1 MFAGLFRHRQHPAMV
16 ANQQTGH
23 HDGDRCRQVQCFS
36 QGIAAGHQR
45 QCQQYLDLVVIDA
58 LQHPV
63 GDAAGPQAKQ
73 DAADGFL

>member
-1 MFAGLFRHRQHPAMV
+1 MFAGLFRHGQYPAMV

-23 HDGDRCRQVQCFS
+23 HDGDRCRQVQGFS
-36 QGIAAGHQR
+36 KGIATGNQCQR
-45 QCQQYLDLVVIDA
+45 QQYLDLVVIHA

-63 GDAAGPQAKQ
+63 GEPAGAQAKQ